1 LKDPPVSGFH
11 LAEIPDLHLARRS
24 QRLIIRSPPDCLR
37 VAQCQI
43 APVLRALGASGSNC
57 SNRSS
62 FHSALKH
69 CSGKIGG
76 STEID
81 TEIFREFDA
90 AQCSISPRKFSRLPR
105 VPHLGK
111 ASPLQGV
118 AQGVAFYQNGV
129 RVNEAFGDTVNW
141 DAVPQVAIARMDV
154 WSSNPVLGLNALG
167 GAVNAAAR
175 HFPAGPEMEAVT
187 G

>member
-1 LKDPPVSGFH
+1 
-11 LAEIPDLHLARRS
+11 
-24 QRLIIRSPPDCLR
+24 
-37 VAQCQI
+37 
-43 APVLRALGASGSNC
+43 
-57 SNRSS
+57 
-62 FHSALKH
+62 
-69 CSGKIGG
+69 
-76 STEID
+76 
-81 TEIFREFDA
+81 
-90 AQCSISPRKFSRLPR
+90 
-105 VPHLGK
+105 LGK